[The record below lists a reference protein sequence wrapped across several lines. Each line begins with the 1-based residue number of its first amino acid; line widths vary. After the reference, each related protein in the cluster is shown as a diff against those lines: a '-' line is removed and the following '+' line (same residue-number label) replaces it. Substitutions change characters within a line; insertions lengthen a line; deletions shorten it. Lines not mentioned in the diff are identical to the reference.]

1 MISPQNAAE
10 MVLSYHTHDPQYA
23 AALVLDA
30 IDAAGYVVL
39 NRKDYIEF
47 LSHCANLALE
57 TNSRISDRIPVG
69 VNA

>member
-10 MVLSYHTHDPQYA
+10 MVLSYHTHDPEYA

-39 NRKDYIEF
+39 NRKDYIDF
-47 LSHCANLALE
+47 LSDCANLAME
-57 TNSRISDRIPVG
+57 TNSHILNRMPVG